1 VVRNKTKPE
10 ILRIAA
16 ERAASEPAFF
26 AHALREY
33 CAMFGLDL
41 RSLATKLGCNI
52 HDMTRLALCR
62 KPDFNT
68 PKWNEALEQI
78 AHFVHVDSQL
88 LLQLLREVDTLTAM
102 RAVRSSTPLSGKR
115 VYRPSTAAVCFD
127 SPNAGS
133 GRLPCR
139 RSSRGLTV
147 NLVR

>member
-1 VVRNKTKPE
+1 MARNKTKPE

-62 KPDFNT
+62 KPDFDA
-68 PKWNEALEQI
+68 PKWHEALEQI

-102 RAVRSSTPLSGKR
+102 RAVPATSTIYPGDQPGLLAAARLRKPR
-115 VYRPSTAAVCFD
+115 THKKPKSTSDKGV
-127 SPNAGS
+127 
-133 GRLPCR
+133 
-139 RSSRGLTV
+139 
-147 NLVR
+147 

>member
-1 VVRNKTKPE
+1 MARNKTKQE
-10 ILRIAA
+10 IVQIAA

-26 AHALREY
+26 AHVLREY

-62 KPDFNT
+62 KPDFDAQQ
-68 PKWNEALEQI
+68 WHEDLEKI

-102 RAVRSSTPLSGKR
+102 RAVPAASTTYPGDQPGLLAAARLKKPR
-115 VYRPSTAAVCFD
+115 THKKPKSTSDKGV
-127 SPNAGS
+127 
-133 GRLPCR
+133 
-139 RSSRGLTV
+139 
-147 NLVR
+147 